1 MKNGLSDRQPFDPL
15 RAPFGANFGTGY
27 PPDFLS
33 VGLEKQFVQFAAE
46 TADEELL
53 EVLNPFRRKN
63 HAAKITQADTKG
75 APEAQ
80 IHQGGQRKLDWI
92 LEEFIQEVN
101 ARYSGTNQHL
111 LVTMWAF
118 GIGRDRQPLEPPIH
132 YAVALRKKPVATH
145 VHPIS
150 LVIDGSRNAAHV
162 GTALKDDRPDVRSG
176 G

>member
-33 VGLEKQFVQFAAE
+33 VGLEKQFVQLAAE

-53 EVLNPFRRKN
+53 EVLNPFRRKD
-63 HAAKITQADTKG
+63 HTAHITQADAKR

-80 IHQGGQRKLDWI
+80 IHQGAQCKLDGI

-111 LVTMWAF
+111 PVSACAF
-118 GIGRDRQPLEPPIH
+118 GIRCDRQPLEPPIH
-132 YAVALRKKPVATH
+132 DAVALREKPVAPH

-150 LVIDGSRNAAHV
+150 FVIDGSRNAAHV
-162 GTALKDDRPDVRSG
+162 RTALKDDGPDVRSG